1 MRRGRWLR
9 SASLLGL
16 LWLNSPHASADEP
29 RPRDDA
35 LRAELLRR
43 VDEDQAARKALIGG
57 RPLDPAAL
65 KAMEAIDR
73 KNTAWLKGVVDARG
87 WPGKSLVGDDG
98 AHAAW
103 LLVQHADRD
112 REFQRRCLGLLREAQ
127 HKGEATG
134 QDLAYLTDR
143 LLVADGKKQL
153 YGTQFRKAGE
163 GPMEPNPIE
172 DEANV
177 DRRRKEVG
185 LMPMAEYAAFVR
197 AMYEGKTEPR
207 PAR

>member
-1 MRRGRWLR
+1 MRRARWLR
-9 SASLLGL
+9 SASFLGL
-16 LWLNSPHASADEP
+16 LWLGSSQVGADEP
-29 RPRDDA
+29 PPRDDA

-57 RPLDPAAL
+57 RPSDPAAL
-65 KAMEAIDR
+65 KAIEAIDR
-73 KNTAWLKGVVDARG
+73 RNTAWLKGVVDARG
-87 WPGKSLVGDDG
+87 WPGKSLVADDG

-127 HKGEATG
+127 QKGEATG

-153 YGTQFRKAGE
+153 YGTQFRRLGD

-185 LMPMAEYAAFVR
+185 LMPMAEYTAFVR
-197 AMYEGKTEPR
+197 SMYDAKKEPR
-207 PAR
+207 PTR

>member
-1 MRRGRWLR
+1 VSFAGLFWLMLP
-9 SASLLGL
+9 SARAED
-16 LWLNSPHASADEP
+16 PP
-29 RPRDDA
+29 PRDEA
-35 LRAELLRR
+35 LKAELLRR
-43 VDEDQAARKALIGG
+43 VDEDQAARQALIGG
-57 RPLDPAAL
+57 RPDPAAL
-65 KAMEAIDR
+65 KAIEAIDR

-112 REFQRRCLGLLREAQ
+112 REFQRRCLGLLRDAQ

-153 YGTQFRKAGE
+153 YGTQFRKLGD

-172 DEANV
+172 DDANV

-185 LMPMAEYAAFVR
+185 LMPMADYTAFVR
-197 AMYEGKTEPR
+197 AMYDGKKEPR
-207 PAR
+207 PTR